1 MGAILKVKQP
11 AGKAGEVLDGKIS
24 MSLLDR
30 RNPLVMALLAP
41 VAVVAL
47 LSLSACGGSSAA
59 AQNKEASSVDW
70 DAVGEAIGKE
80 GERMEGDVYRINL
93 PRSDLSVTS
102 QGVDIKPGLALG
114 SYAAFKQTGENE
126 ALVMGDLVL
135 TEDEH
140 NPVIDRLQQGGIEQ
154 TAIHKHLL
162 DESPAVWWT
171 HIHGQGD
178 PVALAQTI
186 RAALDL
192 SGTPLSESGGSED
205 LGLDTQQ
212 FDDIIGHPG
221 KTEGGVYKYN
231 IGRAEEVT
239 TPDGTSLNAP
249 MGVATAINFQP
260 TGENQATIN
269 GDFVM
274 TAEEVNPVIRA
285 LRQNAIEVV
294 SLHNHGLDDEP
305 RLFYMHFWANDDAQA
320 LAQGLRAALDQT
332 NSAKE

>member
-1 MGAILKVKQP
+1 
-11 AGKAGEVLDGKIS
+11 
-24 MSLLDR
+24 
-30 RNPLVMALLAP
+30 
-41 VAVVAL
+41 
-47 LSLSACGGSSAA
+47 
-59 AQNKEASSVDW
+59 
-70 DAVGEAIGKE
+70 
-80 GERMEGDVYRINL
+80 MEGDVYRINM

-135 TEDEH
+135 TEDEY

-162 DESPAVWWT
+162 DESPAIWWT
-171 HIHGQGD
+171 HIHGRGD
-178 PVALAQTI
+178 PVELAQTI

-192 SGTPLSESGGSED
+192 SGTPLSESGGGSED
-205 LGLDTQQ
+205 LGIDTDQLDE
-212 FDDIIGHPG
+212 IIGHTG
-221 KTEGGVYKYN
+221 KTEGGVHKYN

-239 TPDGTSLNAP
+239 SNRTSLNAP

-260 TGENQATIN
+260 TEGDQAAIN

-274 TAEEVNPVIRA
+274 AAEEVNPVIRT
-285 LRQNAIEVV
+285 LRQNGIEVV
-294 SLHNHGLDDEP
+294 SLHNHGLDEEP

-320 LAQGLRAALDQT
+320 LAQGLRRALEQT
-332 NSAKE
+332 KRAD

>member
-1 MGAILKVKQP
+1 VPLASPRRSGKFPSVSPKVLVVFGGGL
-11 AGKAGEVLDGKIS
+11 AGG
-24 MSLLDR
+24 
-30 RNPLVMALLAP
+30 
-41 VAVVAL
+41 
-47 LSLSACGGSSAA
+47 
-59 AQNKEASSVDW
+59 
-70 DAVGEAIGKE
+70 
-80 GERMEGDVYRINL
+80 EGDVYRINL

-135 TEDEH
+135 TEDEY
-140 NPVIDRLQQGGIEQ
+140 NPVIDRLQEGGIEQ

-162 DESPAVWWT
+162 YESPAIWWT

-178 PVALAQTI
+178 PVELAQTI

-192 SGTPLSESGGSED
+192 SGTPLSESGGGSSED
-205 LGLDTQQ
+205 LGLDTWQL
-212 FDDIIGHPG
+212 DDIIGHTG
-221 KTEGGVYKYN
+221 KTEGGVYKYS
-231 IGRAEEVT
+231 IGRAEDVT
-239 TPDGTSLNAP
+239 TQDGTSLNAP

-260 TGENQATIN
+260 TGEGQAAIN

-285 LRQNAIEVV
+285 LRQNGIEVV

-305 RLFYMHFWANDDAQA
+305 RLFYMHFWANDDAQT
-320 LAQGLRAALDQT
+320 LAQGLRQALDQT
-332 NSAKE
+332 NSATE

>member
-11 AGKAGEVLDGKIS
+11 AGKAGEVLDAKIT

-41 VAVVAL
+41 VAVIAL
-47 LSLSACGGSSAA
+47 LSLSACGNSSAA

-80 GERMEGDVYRINL
+80 GEWMEGDVYRINM

-126 ALVMGDLVL
+126 TLVMGDLVL
-135 TEDEH
+135 TEDEY
-140 NPVIDRLQQGGIEQ
+140 NPVIDRLQEGGIEQ

-162 DESPAVWWT
+162 DESPAIWWT

-178 PVALAQTI
+178 PVELAQTI

-192 SGTPLSESGGSED
+192 SGTPLSESGGGSSED
-205 LGLDTQQ
+205 LGIDTDQLDE
-212 FDDIIGHPG
+212 IIGHTG
-221 KTEGGVYKYN
+221 KTEGGVHKYN

-239 TPDGTSLNAP
+239 SNRTSLNAP

-260 TGENQATIN
+260 TEGDQAAIN

-274 TAEEVNPVIRA
+274 AAEEVNPVIRT
-285 LRQNAIEVV
+285 LRQNGIEVV
-294 SLHNHGLDDEP
+294 SLHNH
-305 RLFYMHFWANDDAQA
+305 
-320 LAQGLRAALDQT
+320 
-332 NSAKE
+332 

>member
-1 MGAILKVKQP
+1 MRALNRSNPFAASLIAGA
-11 AGKAGEVLDGKIS
+11 VL
-24 MSLLDR
+24 
-30 RNPLVMALLAP
+30 
-41 VAVVAL
+41 VAVM
-47 LSLSACGGSSAA
+47 SLSACGGSSAQ
-59 AQNKEASSVDW
+59 AQDEEASSPDW
-70 DAVGEAIGKE
+70 DAVGDAMGKE
-80 GERMEGDVYRINL
+80 GERMAGDVYRINM

-126 ALVMGDLVL
+126 AMVMGDLVL
-135 TEDEH
+135 TEDEY
-140 NPVIDRLQQGGIEQ
+140 NAVIDRLQQGGIEQ

-162 DESPAVWWT
+162 DESPPIWWT

-178 PVALAQTI
+178 PVELAQTI

-192 SGTPLSESGGSED
+192 SGTPLSESGGGSEE
-205 LGLDTQQ
+205 LGLDTEQL
-212 FDDIIGHPG
+212 DDIIGHTG
-221 KTEGGVYKYN
+221 KTEGGIYKYN

-239 TPDGTSLNAP
+239 TEDGTSLNAP

-260 TGENQATIN
+260 TGEGQAAIN

-285 LRQNAIEVV
+285 LRQNGIEVV

-320 LAQGLRAALDQT
+320 LAQGLRQALDQT
-332 NSAKE
+332 NSATG

>member
-1 MGAILKVKQP
+1 
-11 AGKAGEVLDGKIS
+11 
-24 MSLLDR
+24 
-30 RNPLVMALLAP
+30 MALLAMA
-41 VAVVAL
+41 VVVAL
-47 LSLSACGGSSAA
+47 MSLSACGGSSAA
-59 AQNKEASSVDW
+59 AQDEEASSLDW

-80 GERMEGDVYRINL
+80 GERMAGDVYRINL

-102 QGVDIKPGLALG
+102 QGVDIKSGLALG

-135 TEDEH
+135 TEDEY

-171 HIHGQGD
+171 HIHGRGD

-186 RAALDL
+186 RVALDL
-192 SGTPLSESGGSED
+192 SGTPLSESGGGSED
-205 LGLDTQQ
+205 LGLDTWQP
-212 FDDIIGHPG
+212 DDIIGHTG
-221 KTEGGVYKYN
+221 KAEGGVYKYN

-239 TPDGTSLNAP
+239 IEDGTSLNAP

-260 TGENQATIN
+260 TGENQAAIN

-274 TAEEVNPVIRA
+274 TDEEVNPVIRA
-285 LRQNAIEVV
+285 LRQNGIAVV

-320 LAQGLRAALDQT
+320 LAQGLRQALDQT
-332 NSAKE
+332 NSATG

>member
-1 MGAILKVKQP
+1 MQVLNRSNSFAAILIAV
-11 AGKAGEVLDGKIS
+11 AVLVAV
-24 MSLLDR
+24 MSL
-30 RNPLVMALLAP
+30 
-41 VAVVAL
+41 
-47 LSLSACGGSSAA
+47 SGCGGSSAQ

-70 DAVGEAIGKE
+70 DAVGEAMGKE
-80 GERMEGDVYRINL
+80 GEQMAGDVYRINM

-126 ALVMGDLVL
+126 AMVMGDLVL
-135 TEDEH
+135 TEDEY
-140 NPVIDRLQQGGIEQ
+140 NPVIDRLQEGGIEQ

-162 DESPAVWWT
+162 DESPAIWWT

-178 PVALAQTI
+178 PVELAQTI

-192 SGTPLSESGGSED
+192 SGTPLSASGGGSSED

-212 FDDIIGHPG
+212 LDDIIGHTG
-221 KTEGGVYKYN
+221 KSEGGIYKYN

-239 TPDGTSLNAP
+239 TEDGTSLNAP
-249 MGVATAINFQP
+249 MGVATALNFQP
-260 TGENQATIN
+260 TGEGQAAIN

-285 LRQNAIEVV
+285 LRQNGIKVV
-294 SLHNHGLDDEP
+294 TLHNHGLDEEP
-305 RLFYMHFWANDDAQA
+305 RLFYMHFWANDDAA
-320 LAQGLRAALDQT
+320 TLAQGLRAALDQT
-332 NSAKE
+332 NSATE

>member
-1 MGAILKVKQP
+1 
-11 AGKAGEVLDGKIS
+11 
-24 MSLLDR
+24 
-30 RNPLVMALLAP
+30 MALLAM
-41 VAVVAL
+41 ALVVAL
-47 LSLSACGGSSAA
+47 MILSGCGGSSAA
-59 AQNKEASSVDW
+59 AQNEEASALDW
-70 DAVGEAIGKE
+70 DAVGEAMGKE
-80 GERMEGDVYRINL
+80 GERMAGDVYRINM

-126 ALVMGDLVL
+126 AMVMGDLVL
-135 TEDEH
+135 TEDEY

-162 DESPAVWWT
+162 DESPAIWWT

-192 SGTPLSESGGSED
+192 SGTPLSESDGGSSED
-205 LGLDTQQ
+205 LGLDTEQL
-212 FDDIIGHPG
+212 DDIIGHTG

-239 TPDGTSLNAP
+239 TQDGTSLNAP

-260 TGENQATIN
+260 TGEGRAAIN

-285 LRQNAIEVV
+285 LRQNGIEVV
-294 SLHNHGLDDEP
+294 SLHNHGLDEEP

-332 NSAKE
+332 NSATG

>member
-1 MGAILKVKQP
+1 MRTLNRSNPFAASLIAV
-11 AGKAGEVLDGKIS
+11 AGL
-24 MSLLDR
+24 
-30 RNPLVMALLAP
+30 
-41 VAVVAL
+41 VAVM
-47 LSLSACGGSSAA
+47 SLSACGGSSAA
-59 AQNKEASSVDW
+59 AQDEEASSLDW

-80 GERMEGDVYRINL
+80 GERMEGDVYRINM

-162 DESPAVWWT
+162 NESPAVWWT

-178 PVALAQTI
+178 PVELAQTI

-192 SGTPLSESGGSED
+192 SGTPLSKSGGGSED
-205 LGLDTQQ
+205 LGIDTERLDE
-212 FDDIIGHPG
+212 IIGHTG
-221 KTEGGVYKYN
+221 KTEGGIHKYN

-239 TPDGTSLNAP
+239 TEDGTSLNAP

-260 TGENQATIN
+260 TEGDQAAIN

-274 TAEEVNPVIRA
+274 TAEEVNPVIRK
-285 LRQNAIEVV
+285 LRQNGIEVV

-305 RLFYMHFWANDDAQA
+305 RLFYMHFWANDDAEG
-320 LAQGLRAALDQT
+320 LAQGLRRALEQT
-332 NSAKE
+332 KRAD